1 MNRHYTLIAAAL
13 AAALAGNVSAA
24 ELRLAPAGAKD
35 TVPTTLSTQAVK
47 NVASLESAPVEFA
60 WRLDGAPL
68 EAIASPYQASSKE
81 YWDRRSADELLKG
94 VTLDTVAPGALVR
107 LSPLGGAQTK
117 ALEAREVILRKDGK
131 TYANGSGMVLL
142 ADAEELEKGVAPF
155 TEGTTVFRID
165 PALGAGRFE
174 LVVPKAVG
182 EAIVHVYEPE
192 SSTSLELALDQ
203 VSYQKGQPMVVRARL
218 ADEETRVRVT
228 QMGGLI
234 TAPDGQ
240 VYEIAFKAEGGT
252 GFAATLPADFAAAGQ
267 MGLYEVETFATG
279 TSAKGRVLR
288 DARTA
293 FAYTVPSARFTG
305 EVRTVAV
312 KMREPN
318 VVLEFDVEVAAASRY
333 QIGAVLYGTD
343 ATGEKIPVAAAQSAA
358 LLKPGV
364 HAMPLTFAPDVLDGA
379 KAGAPWEIRDLRLV
393 NQADMGLQEQRV
405 QALTWDGVR

>member
-1 MNRHYTLIAAAL
+1 MNRQYTLIAAAL
-13 AAALAGNVSAA
+13 AAALAGSVSAA
-24 ELRLAPAGAKD
+24 ELRLAPAGAMD
-35 TVPTTLSTQAVK
+35 TIPTTLSSEVVK
-47 NVASLESAPVEFA
+47 NAATLENAPVEFA

-81 YWDRRSADELLKG
+81 YWDRRSADELVKG

-107 LSPLGGAQTK
+107 LSPLGEAQTK
-117 ALEAREVILRKDGK
+117 ALEAREVILRKDGR
-131 TYANGSGMVLL
+131 TYANGTGMVLL
-142 ADAEELEKGVAPF
+142 ADADELEKGAAPF
-155 TEGTTVFRID
+155 TQGTTVFRID

-174 LVVPKAVG
+174 LVVPKASG

-218 ADEETRVRVT
+218 ADEESRVRVT

-240 VYEIAFKAEGGT
+240 VHEISFKAEGNM
-252 GFAATLPADFAAAGQ
+252 GFIATLPANFAAAGQ

-279 TSAKGRVLR
+279 TGAKGRVLR

-305 EVRTVAV
+305 EARTVAV
-312 KMREPN
+312 KMRDPN

-333 QIGAVLYGTD
+333 QIGAVLYGTS
-343 ATGEKIPVAAAQSAA
+343 ASGEMIPVAAAQSAA
-358 LLKPGV
+358 VLKPGV
-364 HAMPLTFAPDVLDGA
+364 HALPLTFAPDVLDGA
-379 KAGAPWEIRDLRLV
+379 KAGAPWEIRDLRLI

-405 QALTWDGVR
+405 QALSWDGVR